1 MPILARL
8 KSPAIALALGLALA
22 APAFPQAAEPVDWD
36 VVSRIRGEA
45 FNRSQVADTL
55 KELTETI
62 GPRLTASPSA
72 VKANEWARKK
82 LTAWGLSNAHD
93 EVWDEAFGRG
103 WAFRTASIE
112 MLSPRQQPIHALPR
126 AWTPGTSGP
135 VEGTAEILVIK
146 TFEDAEKMKGQLRG
160 KILLVDEA
168 RKYVSPNRP
177 DFRRHDQASLGE
189 LQTFPVAEDVKPED
203 RQKQRKER
211 ADREELTRKLNP
223 FLVDEGVVAT
233 LRISNWDNGILRVTG
248 GGSRKAGESAGVPD
262 LVVSAEHYNQ
272 LVRAVQRK
280 ETVRL
285 RVNVDGGFT
294 SEGNLPAANTIAELP
309 GTGPKADEVVIIGAH
324 MDSWHTGTGASD
336 NGAGTVVMMEA
347 MRILKKIGVK
357 PRRTIRIA
365 LWTGEEQ
372 GLLGST
378 AYVAKH
384 FGKYPEPTDPKEKE
398 VPQFLRDNKGPL
410 QKSPA
415 YDKFAAYFNF
425 DNGTGRIRGVYA
437 QENAGV
443 VPIFEAWLKPFNDL
457 DAKLVT
463 LRNTSSTDHIS
474 FDRIGLPGFQFVQ
487 DPTDYSTH
495 VHHTELDTWDHTVTE
510 DLKQAAAVIA
520 SFAYHAAMR
529 EQRLPRK
536 PLEE

>member
-1 MPILARL
+1 MPILARI
-8 KSPAIALALGLALA
+8 KSPATVLALGLALA
-22 APAFPQAAEPVDWD
+22 APLFAQTAEPVDWD
-36 VVSRIRGEA
+36 VVSRIRAEA

-55 KELTETI
+55 KELTETV

-72 VKANEWARKK
+72 AKANEWASRK
-82 LTAWGLSNAHD
+82 LASWGLSNAHN

-103 WAFRTASIE
+103 WAFRSASME
-112 MLSPRQQPIHALPR
+112 MLAPRQQPIHALPR

-146 TFEDAEKMKGQLRG
+146 TFEDAEKKKGQLRG

-168 RKYVSPNRP
+168 RKYVSPTRP
-177 DFRRHDQASLGE
+177 DFRRHDEASLGE
-189 LQTFPVAEDVKPED
+189 LQTFPVGEDVKPED
-203 RQKQRKER
+203 RVKQRDDR
-211 ADREELTRKLNP
+211 ARRDELARKLNP
-223 FLVDEGVVAT
+223 FLAAEGVVA
-233 LRISNWDNGILRVTG
+233 LLHISNWDNGILRVTG

-272 LVRAVQRK
+272 LVRAVERK

-285 RVNVDGGFT
+285 RLNVDGGFT
-294 SEGNLPAANTIAELP
+294 SEGNLPAANTIAEIP

-378 AYVAKH
+378 GYVTRH
-384 FGKYPEPTDPKEKE
+384 FGKYPEPTDPKERE
-398 VPQFLRDNKGPL
+398 IPQFLRENKGPL
-410 QKSPA
+410 QKTGE

-425 DNGTGRIRGVYA
+425 DNGSGRIRGIYA
-437 QENAGV
+437 QENAAV

-457 DAKLVT
+457 DARLVT
-463 LRNTSSTDHIS
+463 LRNTASTDHIS

-510 DLKQAAAVIA
+510 DLKQASAVIA

-529 EQRLPRK
+529 EQKLPRK

>member
-1 MPILARL
+1 MPILARIRS
-8 KSPAIALALGLALA
+8 KATVLALGLALA
-22 APAFPQAAEPVDWD
+22 TPALPQAVEPVDWEM
-36 VVSRIRGEA
+36 VGRIRAEA
-45 FNRSQVADTL
+45 FNRSQVADLL

-62 GPRLTASPSA
+62 GPRLTASPAATKS
-72 VKANEWARKK
+72 NEWASAK
-82 LTAWGLSNAHD
+82 LSSWGLSNVHN

-103 WAFRTASIE
+103 WEFRSASLE
-112 MLSPRQQPIHALPR
+112 MLAPRQLPLHALPR
-126 AWTPGTSGP
+126 AWTPGTNGP

-168 RKYVSPNRP
+168 RAYVPNPRP
-177 DFRRHDQASLGE
+177 DFRRHDQGSLGE

-203 RQKQRKER
+203 RQKQRDER
-211 ADREELTRKLNP
+211 ATREELTKKLNP
-223 FLVDEGVVAT
+223 FLVEEGVVAT

-248 GGSRKAGESAGVPD
+248 GGSRKAGESPGVPD
-262 LVVSAEHYNQ
+262 LVVAAEHYNQ

-285 RVNVDGGFT
+285 RLNVDGGFT
-294 SEGNLPAANTIAELP
+294 SDGNLPAANTLAELP
-309 GTGPKADEVVIIGAH
+309 GNGPKASEVVIIGAH

-347 MRILKKIGVK
+347 MRILKKLGVK
-357 PRRTIRIA
+357 PKRTIRIA

-378 AYVAKH
+378 AYVARH

-398 VPQFLRDNKGPL
+398 VPQFLRENKGRL
-410 QKSPA
+410 QKTAA

-425 DNGTGRIRGVYA
+425 DNGSGRIRGIYA

-443 VPIFEAWLKPFNDL
+443 VPIFEAWLKPFHDVE
-457 DAKLVT
+457 ARIVT

-474 FDRIGLPGFQFVQ
+474 FDRVGLPGFQFVQ
-487 DPTDYSTH
+487 DPADYSTH
-495 VHHTELDTWDHTVTE
+495 VHHTHLDTWDHTMTE
-510 DLKQAAAVIA
+510 DLKQAVAVIA

-529 EQRLPRK
+529 DQILPRK
-536 PLEE
+536 PLAD